1 MLDPI
6 SKHISIAIAMFIT
19 FIFGKFKFKKVD
31 LINLPYSQS
40 KIIFL
45 HPEFT

>member
-1 MLDPI
+1 MFDPI
-6 SKHISIAIAMFIT
+6 SKHISIAIAM